1 MTTPKAELFPI
12 ELTTDRSL
20 LKDVLRALLHTI
32 LFHRVFTNIRPM
44 EVEALDT
51 SYPAIDDPEIERA
64 VEDKLRAFARHLDTT
79 GLDTAQILVSFFEK
93 RTKSTWFS
101 KAEEHV
107 CWEEWPIAITCVR
120 PRDER
125 DQAYLKQAASA
136 QLRKLLAGIVHTVE
150 THREHVPAITTNEGN
165 PFPYQ
170 ITIPTVNVSWGSML
184 KRIITDS
191 APQTM

>member
-1 MTTPKAELFPI
+1 MTSNKAELFPI

-32 LFHRVFTNIRPM
+32 LFHRVFITIRPM

-51 SYPAIDDPEIERA
+51 FYPAIDDPDIERA
-64 VEDKLRAFARHLDTT
+64 IEDKLRAFARHLDAT
-79 GLDTAQILVSFFEK
+79 GLDSAQMVVGFFEK
-93 RTKSTWFS
+93 RTKNS
-101 KAEEHV
+101 
-107 CWEEWPIAITCVR
+107 CMLGEWPITVTCVR

-125 DQAYLKQAASA
+125 DQAYLRQAASA

-170 ITIPTVNVSWGSML
+170 VGTS
-184 KRIITDS
+184 
-191 APQTM
+191 